1 MSDYSEVQAV
11 QCPNCGAPAHFE
23 GERGKCEYCG
33 TVLERP
39 SPKATQIEIQLPT
52 AQTGPAVRR
61 ISVFGCV
68 ILIAVVTLVVGGVA
82 FAILAGAGATVATI
96 QGQEDNPSGLPELF
110 EGVADRSWT
119 IGSEAGRLVGPGDGR
134 PFDLLLNVYY
144 PNDEGYGLVYLDGQS
159 YSERWQSPILSQ
171 NSSPST
177 IVPGAAFIYVV
188 NEANLMAVRPEDG
201 QLAWQTTLG
210 DVLVAPCL
218 TQCLQVMGDYLVALT
233 DAGVLEAYNSQTGQ
247 PAWSRRLA
255 EIPRQLLNA
264 AGHPAVL
271 DNSEDRVA
279 LHVFNLADGTPL
291 RQMAPRCPN
300 EPFPDDPQ
308 TPSIYDRVYEDPA
321 GRSVYFTAGFFEPG
335 CVQRW
340 DTATGEMV
348 WQATFPVDALRY
360 DSPPL
365 VTADA
370 LYLTGRDG
378 MVTIISA
385 AGGAVNQWAVDADY
399 ELAPLAAGE
408 NVLVVEA
415 RRTRGSE
422 RFELWGL
429 DTTNG
434 ERLWQTI
441 LQADELLEYSTVL
454 YDTDPGIWTFRA
466 TPAGLQLLQVLPNPS
481 HLTLETLR
489 FADGTAASQLTIP
502 VDEADSFWFNVL
514 AWDEQVVWLELD
526 AELAIL
532 DVAGEKLL
540 RP

>member
-1 MSDYSEVQAV
+1 MAEVQSV

-33 TVLERP
+33 TALERP

-52 AQTGPAVRR
+52 AQTGPAIRR
-61 ISVFGCV
+61 VSILGCV
-68 ILIAVVTLVVGGVA
+68 ILVAVIALIGGGVA
-82 FAILAGAGATVATI
+82 WAVLAGAGATIATI
-96 QGQEDNPSGLPELF
+96 QGQEDNPSGIPELF
-110 EGVADRSWT
+110 QGVVDRRWT
-119 IGSEAGRLVGPGDGR
+119 IGSQPGRLVGPGDGR
-134 PFDLLLNVYY
+134 PFDLLLSVYY
-144 PNDEGYGLVYLDGQS
+144 PDEEGYGLVYLDGQS
-159 YSERWQSPILSQ
+159 YSERWQSPILGQDSQ
-171 NSSPST
+171 FT
-177 IVPGAAFIYVV
+177 VAPGASFIYVV
-188 NEANLMAVRPEDG
+188 NEANLIAVRPEDG
-201 QLAWQTTLG
+201 QVVWQTTLG

-218 TQCLQVMGDYLVALT
+218 TQCLQVIGDYLVVLT
-233 DAGVLEAYNSQTGQ
+233 DAGAVEAYNSQTGQ
-247 PAWSRRLA
+247 PVWSRRLV
-255 EIPRQLLNA
+255 ETPRQLLNV
-264 AGHPAVL
+264 AGHPAAL
-271 DNSEDRVA
+271 DQTDDGVA

-308 TPSIYDRVYEDPA
+308 TPGIYDPVYEEPA

-335 CVQRW
+335 CIQRW

-360 DSPPL
+360 DRPPL

-370 LYLTGRDG
+370 LYLTGGDG
-378 MVTIISA
+378 LVTVISA
-385 AGGAVNQWAVDADY
+385 AGAAVSQWTADADY
-399 ELAPLAAGE
+399 ELTPLAAGE

-429 DTTNG
+429 DAATG
-434 ERLWQTI
+434 ERLWQSI
-441 LQADELLEYSTVL
+441 LQADEFLEYSTVL
-454 YDTDPGIWTFRA
+454 HNTDPGIWTFRVA
-466 TPAGLQLLQVLPNPS
+466 PAGLLVLQVLPNPS
-481 HLTLETLR
+481 RLSLETLR
-489 FADGTAASQLTIP
+489 FTDGTAASQLTIP

-532 DVAGEKLL
+532 DLAGGKLL